1 MTRKGKKRG
10 PGRPAQTDSSVTR
23 GRILDAARTLFAAGG
38 YEATSLRQIAGAADV
53 DLATVKY
60 HYLDK
65 KNLYAEVYRLGHE
78 RFMATLGPMLMDL
91 ALNTQP
97 DELRA
102 RIHELLASALDFVR
116 EDRDFIRM
124 MLFRVLE
131 EPEELTSTEGE
142 MQSTLMTMVELML
155 EKLRLQGLVRR
166 IDMRSF
172 MTMVFIG
179 IPMWAV
185 ASERRPDLLGAP
197 GPDDDEWLDRVHAYL
212 CDLFDRVLL
221 TDKGLANS
229 RALDEL
235 DDY

>member
-10 PGRPAQTDSSVTR
+10 PGRPAKTDSSVTR
-23 GRILDAARTLFAAGG
+23 ERILNAARLLFAAGG

-60 HYLDK
+60 HYDDK
-65 KNLYAEVYRLGHE
+65 KNLYAEVYKLGHN
-78 RFMATLGPMLMDL
+78 RFMASLGPMIMEL

-102 RIHELLASALDFVR
+102 RIHELLATAVEFVR
-116 EDRDFIRM
+116 EERDFIRM

-131 EPEELTSTEGE
+131 EPEELTAAEGE
-142 MQSTLMTMVELML
+142 LQSTLMTMVELML

-166 IDMRSF
+166 IDLRSF
-172 MTMVFIG
+172 MSMMFIS
-179 IPMWAV
+179 IPMWGV
-185 ASERRPDLLGAP
+185 AAEVRPDLLGSP
-197 GPDDDEWLDRVHAYL
+197 TPTEDEWLDRVHAFL
-212 CDLFDRVLL
+212 CDVFDRVLL
-221 TDKGLANS
+221 TDVGLENS
-229 RALDEL
+229 RDLDEL

>member
-10 PGRPAQTDSSVTR
+10 PGRPAKTDSSVTR
-23 GRILDAARTLFAAGG
+23 ERILNAARLLFAAGG

-60 HYLDK
+60 HYDDK
-65 KNLYAEVYRLGHE
+65 KNLYAEVYKLGHN
-78 RFMATLGPMLMDL
+78 RFMASLGPMIMEL

-102 RIHELLASALDFVR
+102 RIHELLATAVEFVR
-116 EDRDFIRM
+116 EERDFIRM

-131 EPEELTSTEGE
+131 EPEELTATEGE
-142 MQSTLMTMVELML
+142 LQSTLMTMVELML

-166 IDMRSF
+166 IDLRSF
-172 MTMVFIG
+172 MSMMFIS
-179 IPMWAV
+179 IPMWGV
-185 ASERRPDLLGAP
+185 AAEVRPDLLGSPTPAE
-197 GPDDDEWLDRVHAYL
+197 DEWLDRVHAFL
-212 CDLFDRVLL
+212 CDVFDRVLL
-221 TDKGLANS
+221 TDVGLENS
-229 RALDEL
+229 RDLDEL

>member
-10 PGRPAQTDSSVTR
+10 PGRPAKTDSSVTR
-23 GRILDAARTLFAAGG
+23 ERILNAARLLFAAGG

-60 HYLDK
+60 HYDDK
-65 KNLYAEVYRLGHE
+65 KNLYAEVYKLGHN
-78 RFMATLGPMLMDL
+78 RFMASLGPMIMEL

-102 RIHELLASALDFVR
+102 RIHELLATAVEFVR
-116 EDRDFIRM
+116 EERDFIRM

-131 EPEELTSTEGE
+131 EPEELTATEGE
-142 MQSTLMTMVELML
+142 LQSTLMTMVELML

-172 MTMVFIG
+172 MSMMFIS
-179 IPMWAV
+179 IPMWGV
-185 ASERRPDLLGAP
+185 AAEVRPDLLGSP
-197 GPDDDEWLDRVHAYL
+197 TPEEDEWLDRVHAFL
-212 CDLFDRVLL
+212 CDVFDRVLL
-221 TDKGLANS
+221 TDVGLENS
-229 RALDEL
+229 RNLDEL

>member
-10 PGRPAQTDSSVTR
+10 PGRPAKTDSSVTR
-23 GRILDAARTLFAAGG
+23 ERILNAARLLFAAGG

-60 HYLDK
+60 HYDDK
-65 KNLYAEVYRLGHE
+65 KNLYAEVYKLGHN
-78 RFMATLGPMLMDL
+78 RFMASLGPMIMEL

-102 RIHELLASALDFVR
+102 RIHELLATAVEFVR
-116 EDRDFIRM
+116 EERDFIRM

-131 EPEELTSTEGE
+131 EPEELTAAEGE
-142 MQSTLMTMVELML
+142 LQSTLMTMVELML

-172 MTMVFIG
+172 MSMMFIS
-179 IPMWAV
+179 IPMWGV
-185 ASERRPDLLGAP
+185 AAEVRPDLLGSP
-197 GPDDDEWLDRVHAYL
+197 TPEEDEWLDRVHAFL
-212 CDLFDRVLL
+212 CDVFDRVLL
-221 TDKGLANS
+221 TDVGLENS
-229 RALDEL
+229 RNLDEL